1 MWYLPARLVCE
12 QKGIVM
18 KITVSELPSVAPQ
31 SNPLLV
37 QAQFVSQLA
46 ASGVFFQVLSGLTEV
61 PVKVCLHDKI
71 SGERRL
77 LIIECAGASQVSSA
91 GKAELPPQPG
101 KVKAVQLFHG
111 DAAIPAPTVVKDK
124 VVKVTPKPPKSTVA
138 PPVPP
143 VQVSPLE
150 IGEAWVDPL
159 DTPTAPPASKPVVP
173 APTKPAVVVAAPSKA
188 TPPLVAK
195 VVKPEAPKLQGHPAP
210 AAPVKTVVHTPKAP
224 TFSLPFKK

>member
-1 MWYLPARLVCE
+1 
-12 QKGIVM
+12 M
-18 KITVSELPSVAPQ
+18 KITVSELPAVAPQ
-31 SNPLLV
+31 ANPLLV

-77 LIIECAGASQVSSA
+77 LIIECAGTSVSSA
-91 GKAELPPQPG
+91 GRAELPPQEG

-124 VVKVTPKPPKSTVA
+124 VVKVTPKPPSGIQA

-150 IGEAWVDPL
+150 MGESWADPL
-159 DTPTAPPASKPVVP
+159 DAATVQPASKP
-173 APTKPAVVVAAPSKA
+173 
-188 TPPLVAK
+188 
-195 VVKPEAPKLQGHPAP
+195 APKLPQPAAKAPVLKGLAPP
-210 AAPVKTVVHTPKAP
+210 AAPVKTVVPIPKAP
-224 TFSLPFKK
+224 AFSFPSKK